1 MVEFNIHCSFN
12 VFIEENVIVAQLF
25 DAFNCEAAEAYVES
39 FDDAI
44 FSLSGQKCFIVL
56 DLRLVEGATPEA
68 WGLAEKHNKA
78 LALDDN
84 LLAKAILSN
93 AMLVRHMGEVA
104 NKSISSNKVSSF
116 RQMSEAKAWLIE
128 KGLNTSINYIEEN
141 LN

>member
-1 MVEFNIHCSFN
+1 MVEFNIHGSFN

-25 DAFNCEAAEAYVES
+25 DAFNYEAAEAYVES
-39 FDDAI
+39 FDGAI
-44 FSLSGQKCFIVL
+44 FSLNGQKYFVVL

-68 WGLAEKHNKA
+68 WELAEKHNKA